1 MTINEIVK
9 QYNIKLCEYPPNLW
23 DRAGF
28 YSAPPRTIY
37 INSALSEK
45 EEIKVIYH
53 ELGHL
58 NHDTSQ
64 YDRRRELFE
73 IQANREMIRSILKE
87 ELSVCDKD
95 DVKNFNYVRFM
106 EKYDLVTT
114 LDEELVKEEFLKL
127 IS

>member
-9 QYNIKLCEYPPNLW
+9 QYNIKLCEYPPSLW

-28 YSAPPRTIY
+28 YYAPLRTVY

-45 EEIKVIYH
+45 EKKKVIYH

>member
-1 MTINEIVK
+1 MTINEIVRK
-9 QYNIKLCEYPPNLW
+9 YNIKLCEYPPNLW
-23 DRAGF
+23 DRTGF
-28 YSAPPRTIY
+28 YYAPLRTVY
-37 INSALSEK
+37 INSSLSEK
-45 EEIKVIYH
+45 EKKKVIYH

-58 NHDTSQ
+58 EHDASQ

-73 IQANREMIRSILKE
+73 IQANRKMIRSILKE
-87 ELSVCDKD
+87 ELSACDKD

>member
-1 MTINEIVK
+1 MTISEIVK

-28 YSAPPRTIY
+28 YYAPLRTVY

-45 EEIKVIYH
+45 EKKKVIYH

-87 ELSVCDKD
+87 ELSACDKD

-127 IS
+127 IG

>member
-28 YSAPPRTIY
+28 YYAPLRTVY

-45 EEIKVIYH
+45 EKKKVIYH

-73 IQANREMIRSILKE
+73 IQANREMIHSILKE

-95 DVKNFNYVRFM
+95 DIKNFNYVRFM

>member
-9 QYNIKLCEYPPNLW
+9 RYNIKLCEYPSNLW

-28 YSAPPRTIY
+28 YYAPLRTVY
-37 INSALSEK
+37 VNSALTEK
-45 EEIKVIYH
+45 EKKKVIYH

-58 NHDTSQ
+58 NHDASQ

-73 IQANREMIRSILKE
+73 IQANRKMIRSILKE

-95 DVKNFNYVRFM
+95 DIKNFNYVRFM
-106 EKYDLVTT
+106 EKYDLITT

-127 IS
+127 IG